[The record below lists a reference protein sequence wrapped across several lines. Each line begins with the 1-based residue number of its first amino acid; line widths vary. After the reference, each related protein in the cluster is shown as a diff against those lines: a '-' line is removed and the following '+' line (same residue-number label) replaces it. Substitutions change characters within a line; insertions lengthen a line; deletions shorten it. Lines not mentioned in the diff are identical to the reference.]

1 MSTKRIQQKGQL
13 LPHHMETL
21 SESVQVDATIVG
33 FAATDGF
40 LDTDRNTCFWRHFFP
55 ARMLNP
61 FFCELV
67 NMSPR
72 QLASTDKNVNE
83 KKIVYKRTRH
93 IDMRIVHT
101 LKYSEYEKAVHG
113 NGVVKCMR

>member
-1 MSTKRIQQKGQL
+1 ML
-13 LPHHMETL
+13 LAPFL
-21 SESVQVDATIVG
+21 SSADAKS
-33 FAATDGF
+33 
-40 LDTDRNTCFWRHFFP
+40 
-55 ARMLNP
+55 

>member
-1 MSTKRIQQKGQL
+1 ML
-13 LPHHMETL
+13 LAPFL
-21 SESVQVDATIVG
+21 SSADAKS
-33 FAATDGF
+33 
-40 LDTDRNTCFWRHFFP
+40 
-55 ARMLNP
+55 

-101 LKYSEYEKAVHG
+101 EVPIVRETRSWKRSRIVQALNIS
-113 NGVVKCMR
+113 